1 MEQRVATLSVM
12 ITVLDFTAEWCPPCK
27 ALKPTLAAL
36 AKEYGAAIEVVMVD
50 VDADQIAAQN
60 YNVRAM
66 PTIVILR
73 DGKEVGRTQ
82 GARPKAFL
90 AGMIDRALHGD
101 VAIAS
106 P

>member
-1 MEQRVATLSVM
+1 MTAR
-12 ITVLDFTAEWCPPCK
+12 IRVLDFTAEWCPPCK

-36 AKEYGAAIEVVMVD
+36 AREYGAAIEIVMID
-50 VDADQIAAQN
+50 VDADQLSAQS
-60 YNVRAM
+60 YNGRAM

-82 GARPKAFL
+82 GARPRAFL

>member
-1 MEQRVATLSVM
+1 MTR
-12 ITVLDFTAEWCPPCK
+12 IKVLDFTADRCSPCK
-27 ALKPTLAAL
+27 ALKPTLEAL
-36 AKEYGAAIEVVMVD
+36 AKEYGDKISIVMID
-50 VDADQIAAQN
+50 VDEDQLTAQQ

-73 DGKEVGRTQ
+73 DGVEVGRTQ
-82 GARPKAFL
+82 GARPRAFL

>member
-1 MEQRVATLSVM
+1 MTAR
-12 ITVLDFTAEWCPPCK
+12 IKVLDFTAEWCPPCK

-36 AKEYGAAIEVVMVD
+36 ATEYGAAIEIVMID
-50 VDADQIAAQN
+50 VDADPLSAQS

-82 GARPKAFL
+82 GARPRRFL
-90 AGMIDRALHGD
+90 AGMIDRALNGD